1 MGVRFRKF
9 HSETLTSPNRNNN
22 GKSKWAQ
29 EKGIVSLKNE
39 IRVAI
44 TYVGVSEL
52 VARPSNLIYA
62 LTSWT
67 HSPASSLQEYPA
79 AQDIACRSALF
90 LEAHPPSPQAN
101 ELVAVMTRTNT
112 LVDNAFIPN
121 LLLSL
126 LK

>member
-1 MGVRFRKF
+1 MRLKLAQKPWKINSTNKEE
-9 HSETLTSPNRNNN
+9 SEAKT
-22 GKSKWAQ
+22 A
-29 EKGIVSLKNE
+29 LKE
-39 IRVAI
+39 
-44 TYVGVSEL
+44 VGVSEL
-52 VARPSNLIYA
+52 LARPSNLIYV

-101 ELVAVMTRTNT
+101 ELVAVMIRTNK
-112 LVDNAFIPN
+112 LVDNALMPN
-121 LLLSL
+121 LLLTL

>member
-1 MGVRFRKF
+1 MVALK
-9 HSETLTSPNRNNN
+9 SE
-22 GKSKWAQ
+22 
-29 EKGIVSLKNE
+29 V
-39 IRVAI
+39 RVAFMDLD
-44 TYVGVSEL
+44 VSEL
-52 VARPSNLIYA
+52 LTRLSNLIYA

-101 ELVAVMTRTNT
+101 ELVAVMIRTNT